1 MANATFAPN
10 RLHSLDLDA
19 VTSME
24 QFTAQ
29 DPVKL
34 ANTLTAK
41 FIVAMIA
48 NTLTVESTAR
58 NRAAAANT
66 LMARFIVLPWAN
78 PAITSMAESTAVPIV
93 NILTAQCI
101 VHREAPPVQHS
112 QLARQ
117 HRPGVAEL

>member
-48 NTLTVESTAR
+48 NTLTAESTAR
-58 NRAAAANT
+58 NRVAAANT
-66 LMARFIVLPWAN
+66 LMARFIVHLWAN
-78 PAITSMAESTAVPIV
+78 PVITSIAESTVVPIV

-101 VHREAPPVQHS
+101 VHRAARPVRQY
-112 QLARQ
+112 QLAQQ
-117 HRPGVAEL
+117 HRPGVVEL

>member
-1 MANATFAPN
+1 MASVTSALN
-10 RLHSLDLDA
+10 RPHSLGLDV

-24 QFTAQ
+24 PFTAP

-34 ANTLTAK
+34 
-41 FIVAMIA
+41 
-48 NTLTVESTAR
+48 
-58 NRAAAANT
+58 ANT